1 MSRLSFAGF
10 ARPEFVVDRAPVAN
24 DLLQRS
30 PYAKCLTPLG
40 NASVPNL
47 GIARPG
53 VAVYTFYRVEWD
65 CVEASRPR
73 R

>member
-1 MSRLSFAGF
+1 M
-10 ARPEFVVDRAPVAN
+10 
-24 DLLQRS
+24 QRS

-40 NASVPNL
+40 HASVPNL

-53 VAVYTFYRVEWD
+53 EAVYTFYRVEWD
-65 CVEASRPR
+65 CYDAIRAR